1 MNRLYLY
8 GSALISLLPIGA
20 LLLEGGADEQR
31 GLLSPIVL
39 TTVSALS
46 SGHVWLFERD
56 ARGASLLAKVTWT
69 VGLIIA
75 GAFITPLY
83 WCLHIYL
90 PAKMPGR
97 GDEQP
102 YVLLTKES
110 NPLKAH
116 MLKELLVAAGI
127 DLRVHGTEDAAGIGM
142 GQFIVTQQ
150 FKVPESQLVEAQ
162 EVLRSEPP
170 TSGASPELTDDE
182 ALTEAPADDT
192 ALPPIHES
200 QSPASYSIVEV
211 TMWLILGLLALKLLD
226 VF

>member
-1 MNRLYLY
+1 MNRLYLS
-8 GSALISLLPIGA
+8 GSALISLLPMGA
-20 LLLEGGADEQR
+20 LLLEQAAEEQHA
-31 GLLSPIVL
+31 LLSPIVL
-39 TTVSALS
+39 TIVSALS
-46 SGHVWLFERD
+46 AGHVWLFERD
-56 ARGASLLAKVTWT
+56 ARGLSLLAKVAWT
-69 VGLIIA
+69 VGLILA

-83 WCLHIYL
+83 WCLHVYL

-170 TSGASPELTDDE
+170 DSEGSPELTDDE
-182 ALTEAPADDT
+182 VLTESPADDT
-192 ALPPIHES
+192 DLPPIHES
-200 QSPASYSIVEV
+200 HPRDSYSIVEV
-211 TMWLILGLLALKLLD
+211 TMWLGLGLIALRLLD